1 MPLNFGYI
9 HTCEHSR
16 GQGNETMISSAVKNT
31 DLEGPIISANI
42 RRTALL
48 ALVLGGFA
56 IGLTEFVIMG
66 ILPEVATAL
75 GIDIPT
81 AGHFISAYALGVVV
95 GGPIFTAL
103 GSRYPSHRVLVAL
116 MVWFTVF
123 NSLSAL
129 TFSYHSRL
137 LSRFLAGLP
146 HGAFFG
152 IGAVV
157 AGRIA
162 EKGKAAQAAATMLS
176 GLTVANVL
184 GVPAGTYLGQA
195 LGWKTSFMLVGVAG
209 AVAVAALQ
217 RWMPILPA
225 ANRGGLFSDLVI
237 FKRLEFWLALV
248 LTVIGT
254 GGFFCWYSYIAPL
267 VTQVGKFPQGL
278 VVPMMAVAGLGM
290 TVGIGIGAKIADR
303 YSPLKATI
311 ALLPVMAASLMLL
324 TQVAQFPI
332 LLVVMTF
339 WIGAVAFAMATP
351 IQFTMIHASHG
362 AEMMGSAINQSAFNL
377 GNALGAYLGGL
388 PIAFG
393 YGIASADVVG
403 AVMAMI
409 GVAIAGAML
418 AYQR

>member
-1 MPLNFGYI
+1 
-9 HTCEHSR
+9 
-16 GQGNETMISSAVKNT
+16 MISSATAQPDNAALAV
-31 DLEGPIISANI
+31 DPRV
-42 RRTALL
+42 RRLALL
-48 ALVLGGFA
+48 ALALGGFA

-66 ILPEVATAL
+66 ILPEVALDLDIT
-75 GIDIPT
+75 IPT

-95 GGPIFTAL
+95 GGPIFTAI

-129 TFSYHSRL
+129 TFSYNSL
-137 LSRFLAGLP
+137 MVSRFLAGLP

-157 AGRIA
+157 AGRLA
-162 EKGKAAQAAATMLS
+162 EPGKAAQAAAAMLS

-184 GVPAGTYLGQA
+184 GVPAGTYLGQ
-195 LGWKTSFMLVGVAG
+195 LMGWKTAFVLVGLAG
-209 AVAVAALQ
+209 AVAVAALR
-217 RWMPILPA
+217 RWMPTLPV
-225 ANRGGLFSDLVI
+225 ANSGGLLKDLVI
-237 FKRLEFWLALV
+237 FTRLEFWLALI

-267 VTQVGKFPQGL
+267 VTQVGKFPQWL
-278 VVPMMAVAGLGM
+278 VVPMMAIAGLGM
-290 TVGIGIGAKIADR
+290 TVGISIGARIADR

-311 ALLPVMAASLMLL
+311 ALLPVMAVSLLVL
-324 TQVAQFPI
+324 TQVARFPV
-332 LLVVMTF
+332 LLVLMTF

-351 IQFTMIHASHG
+351 IQFTMINASHG
-362 AEMMGSAINQSAFNL
+362 AEMMGSAINQSAFNM

-403 AVMAMI
+403 AAMAMI

>member
-1 MPLNFGYI
+1 
-9 HTCEHSR
+9 
-16 GQGNETMISSAVKNT
+16 MISSSTDNSSLSGPEVSPAV
-31 DLEGPIISANI
+31 

-48 ALVLGGFA
+48 ALALGGFA

-66 ILPEVATAL
+66 ILPEVALAMKV
-75 GIDIPT
+75 DIPT

-95 GGPIFTAL
+95 GGPIFTAV

-123 NSLSAL
+123 NSGSAL
-129 TFSYHSRL
+129 AYSYHSLL

-162 EKGKAAQAAATMLS
+162 EKGKAAQAAAAMLS
-176 GLTVANVL
+176 GLTVANVI
-184 GVPAGTYLGQA
+184 GVPAGTYLGQS
-195 LGWKTSFMLVGVAG
+195 LGWKTAFILVGLAG
-209 AVAVAALQ
+209 AAAVVALR
-217 RWMPILPA
+217 RWMPVLPR
-225 ANRGGLFSDLVI
+225 ANSGGLLRDLVI
-237 FKRLEFWLALV
+237 LTRVEFWLALV

-267 VTQVGKFPQGL
+267 VTRVGGLPQWL
-278 VVPMMAVAGLGM
+278 VVPMMAIAGLGM
-290 TVGIGIGAKIADR
+290 TFGIGVGARIADR

-311 ALLPVMAASLMLL
+311 ALLPVMALSLLVL
-324 TQVAQFPI
+324 TQVARYPL
-332 LLVVMTF
+332 LLVLMTF

-362 AEMMGSAINQSAFNL
+362 AEMMGSAINQSAFNM

-388 PIAFG
+388 PIALG
-393 YGIASADVVG
+393 YGIVSADVVG
-403 AVMAMI
+403 AAMAMV